1 MQRKYIYLI
10 LILLLVLVAVLIDL
24 PNPPQAINTIMGR
37 EVQPVLGLDLRGGVQ
52 VLLQPSAGFE
62 ASEENLQD
70 ASIILENRS
79 NALGV
84 SEQVFQVIGT
94 KYILGEFPGKT
105 DTEQVVSILQQTG
118 LLEFIDAGTTYL
130 EPGTVVQTDFTG
142 EGSQQSATQP
152 VAEGETAGSE
162 TPIYKTVIT
171 GADLKSVAVT
181 SDASFP
187 NPYIAFT
194 LSETGS
200 EVFKDFTTQNVG
212 KFLAIVLDKK
222 VVSTPRIESA
232 ITEGEGSITGDY
244 TVESANELATVL
256 RFGSLPVPLEVA
268 QSTLIGPSL
277 GQDSLNKSITAGIL
291 AFIAIALLMIL
302 YYRFPGLIA
311 VLALIIYI
319 AISFAIFKLIPVTLT
334 LPGIAGF
341 VLSIGMA
348 VDANVLI
355 FERLKE
361 ELRGGRMLNQAI
373 ELGWKRAWLSIR
385 DSNVS
390 TLITCVILFWY
401 GRQFGASIVQGFALT
416 LSLGV
421 LVSMFTAVVVT
432 RSFLHLSLDRT
443 KFSDHPKWFGL

>member
-1 MQRKYIYLI
+1 M
-10 LILLLVLVAVLIDL
+10 
-24 PNPPQAINTIMGR
+24 
-37 EVQPVLGLDLRGGVQ
+37 
-52 VLLQPSAGFE
+52 
-62 ASEENLQD
+62 
-70 ASIILENRS
+70 
-79 NALGV
+79 
-84 SEQVFQVIGT
+84 
-94 KYILGEFPGKT
+94 
-105 DTEQVVSILQQTG
+105 
-118 LLEFIDAGTTYL
+118 
-130 EPGTVVQTDFTG
+130 
-142 EGSQQSATQP
+142 
-152 VAEGETAGSE
+152 
-162 TPIYKTVIT
+162 
-171 GADLKSVAVT
+171 
-181 SDASFP
+181 
-187 NPYIAFT
+187 
-194 LSETGS
+194 
-200 EVFKDFTTQNVG
+200 
-212 KFLAIVLDKK
+212 
-222 VVSTPRIESA
+222 VSTPRIESA

>member
-1 MQRKYIYLI
+1 MQRTYIFLL
-10 LILLLVLVAVLIDL
+10 LILLLVVIAVLVDL
-24 PNPPQAINTIMGR
+24 PNPPQAVNSIMGR

-62 ASEENLQD
+62 ASKQNLED
-70 ASIILENRS
+70 ASKILENRS

-105 DTEQVVSILQQTG
+105 NTEQVVSILQQTG
-118 LLEFIDAGTTYL
+118 LLEFIDAGSTYL
-130 EPGTVVQTDFTG
+130 EPGTVVQTDFGTKDPQQPASPDETG
-142 EGSQQSATQP
+142 ST
-152 VAEGETAGSE
+152 SE
-162 TPIYKTVIT
+162 SPIYHTVIT
-171 GADLKSVAVT
+171 GADLKSVNVT
-181 SDASFP
+181 SDASIP

-194 LSETGS
+194 LSEQGTQI
-200 EVFKDFTTQNVG
+200 FKDFTTQNVG
-212 KFLAIVLDKK
+212 KYLAIVLDKK
-222 VVSTPRIESA
+222 VVSTPVIQNA

-244 TVESANELATVL
+244 TVDSANELALVL

-277 GQDSLNKSITAGIL
+277 GQDSLNKSITAGML

-311 VLALIIYI
+311 VLALAIYI

-361 ELRGGRMLNQAI
+361 ELRSGRMLNQAI
-373 ELGWKRAWLSIR
+373 EIGWKRAWLSIR

-401 GRQFGASIVQGFALT
+401 GSAFGASIVKGFALT
-416 LSLGV
+416 LALGV

-432 RSFLHLSLDRT
+432 RSFLHLALDRT
-443 KFSDHPKWFGL
+443 KFADHPKWFGL